1 MYNGAGMK
9 INKEVKISIELNSEW
24 EVDTLIQS
32 LIMVTSSEELDK
44 NREEFIKKIIDGLK
58 V

>member
-1 MYNGAGMK
+1 MK